1 LNGPT
6 IGDVFTVGAVYVHWR
21 QYDSLAPTFTPA
33 AEVVLIPVLPTKV
46 DKVLVVYSAVP
57 HVVDV
62 DV

>member
-1 LNGPT
+1 M
-6 IGDVFTVGAVYVHWR
+6 FTVGAVYVHWR